1 MKLSALFIFIL
12 VSIFYLSQIKEP
24 FEDMCRKNTDCAS
37 CAENSGCGWCPK
49 ANLCIHTKNLLSTDE
64 CNQMNVMTSSFSC
77 SSKPSETYD
86 LSEYKNQIGNK
97 FPPPNVYM
105 GERIAYSNED
115 VVSSGNNVRNDIQNM
130 RQELPN
136 IIAISVE
143 GSIKPMVKDIIQDN
157 IQGFQDM
164 NIYFKFI

>member
-1 MKLSALFIFIL
+1 
-12 VSIFYLSQIKEP
+12 
-24 FEDMCRKNTDCAS
+24 
-37 CAENSGCGWCPK
+37 
-49 ANLCIHTKNLLSTDE
+49 
-64 CNQMNVMTSSFSC
+64 MNVITSSFSC

-86 LSEYKNQIGNK
+86 LSAYKNQIGNK

-143 GSIKPMVKDIIQDN
+143 GSIKPMVKGIIQDN